1 MTLARTLVLVAG
13 LVALVAAGCGG
24 GDDAEAG
31 TRTPSTGGVAGG
43 PEPRVDPPSA
53 RYAPFLEDLDR
64 GFEVYPPEVFGLSP
78 TTWGLTGP
86 FPGEDGE
93 ALAEDMGYI
102 EGYQVQYNP
111 QGLLAEVLQGSYYL
125 TIQTHVFRNVEGA
138 TEAFAAYRETTTN
151 TPGAEQVSPRGLGNE
166 WVAYALPRGTVG
178 NSDVVAVFHRFV
190 FRRGNVVAWVQTYG
204 AEPFMTIDAAR
215 EVAVMIDNRV
225 LGNVE
230 ASEPTPI
237 PSVVPADN

>member
-1 MTLARTLVLVAG
+1 MARVLLLAAAV
-13 LVALVAAGCGG
+13 VALVTAGCGG
-24 GDDAEAG
+24 DDDVETG

-53 RYAPFLEDLDR
+53 RYAPFLEELGR
-64 GFEVYPPEVFGLSP
+64 RFEVYPPEVFGLSP

-93 ALAEDMGYI
+93 ALAEDMGYL

-111 QGLLAEVLQGSYYL
+111 QGLLAEVLQGGYYL
-125 TIQTHVFRNVEGA
+125 VIQTHVFRNVEGA
-138 TEAFAAYRETTTN
+138 EEAFAAYRQTTTN

-166 WVAYALPRGTVG
+166 WVAYVLPRGTVG
-178 NSDVVAVFHRFV
+178 NSDVVAVYHRFV

-204 AEPFMTIDAAR
+204 AEPFMTIDPAR

-237 PSVVPADN
+237 PSVLPGDN